1 MRSVHAYIDI
11 KPICG
16 VFYNCHFIL
25 AFEPCD
31 STSINRQTRG
41 LILKEYTIQTAPLP
55 PTKLPPSNSY
65 GEAYPAN
72 DTTLQMLDFDKRS
85 ESGPDRYSFAPEVLL
100 ADAYQRDDP
109 KVLCSPHSACS
120 TATSQGVPQS
130 PSNSNADGH
139 LANDTI
145 PHELAFEVTHN
156 AVEIIP
162 QSNKDMTEL
171 EAKDV
176 EGENVTLI
184 KKVEGSTYNA
194 VEIIPQ
200 SNKEMTELEAKDVE
214 GGNVT
219 LIKKVEGSTYNAV
232 EIIPQSNKDV
242 TELEAKDVE
251 ERKVALIKS
260 SIKFEGSNSITG
272 RVLVSKDEG
281 CKQVWIRW
289 SDDEW
294 SHVQDTKSEQIDSNT
309 FTFRFTIVRGR
320 KVELAVKYMLNDQEY
335 WDNNDGKNF
344 MVCTD

>member
-1 MRSVHAYIDI
+1 MIVCLFYI
-11 KPICG
+11 
-16 VFYNCHFIL
+16 
-25 AFEPCD
+25 A
-31 STSINRQTRG
+31 
-41 LILKEYTIQTAPLP
+41 
-55 PTKLPPSNSY
+55 
-65 GEAYPAN
+65 
-72 DTTLQMLDFDKRS
+72 S

-162 QSNKDMTEL
+162 QSNKD
-171 EAKDV
+171 
-176 EGENVTLI
+176 
-184 KKVEGSTYNA
+184 
-194 VEIIPQ
+194 
-200 SNKEMTELEAKDVE
+200 MTELEAKDVE

>member
-1 MRSVHAYIDI
+1 MIVCLFYI
-11 KPICG
+11 
-16 VFYNCHFIL
+16 
-25 AFEPCD
+25 A
-31 STSINRQTRG
+31 
-41 LILKEYTIQTAPLP
+41 
-55 PTKLPPSNSY
+55 
-65 GEAYPAN
+65 
-72 DTTLQMLDFDKRS
+72 S

-145 PHELAFEVTHN
+145 PHELAFEVTH
-156 AVEIIP
+156 
-162 QSNKDMTEL
+162 
-171 EAKDV
+171 
-176 EGENVTLI
+176 
-184 KKVEGSTYNA
+184 
-194 VEIIPQ
+194 
-200 SNKEMTELEAKDVE
+200 
-214 GGNVT
+214 
-219 LIKKVEGSTYNAV
+219 NAV